1 MLRAMRAVLAAC
13 MAVFLLVVAA
23 GPHVHAGPD
32 GADGCAVCVARHA
45 DVPVDVTPELA
56 PREAP
61 PVEAVSEPGRSPV
74 AGAPLGAVPGQS
86 PPRAS

>member
-1 MLRAMRAVLAAC
+1 MRAVLAASL
-13 MAVFLLVVAA
+13 ALFLVVLAA

-45 DVPVDVTPELA
+45 DVPADVTPELA
-56 PREAP
+56 PAEVPAPEAAP
-61 PVEAVSEPGRSPV
+61 EPGLAPV